1 MAKKIKD
8 ENGNT
13 YVQKKPFYKRVW
25 FWILVVIVVAVGAS
39 MGGKKDDGSKDSSSK
54 ASTSQTASSKKSN
67 VPTEYT
73 SALNKAKTYSNTMH
87 MSKKGLYEQLTSDAG
102 EKFSA
107 EAAQYAVDNVNAD
120 WNANALQKAKDYQSQ
135 QSMSPEAIRE
145 QLTSDAGEKFTPDE
159 ANYAIQHLND

>member
-67 VPTEYT
+67 VPAEYT

-87 MSKKGLYEQLTSDAG
+87 MSKKGLYEQLTADAG